1 MSDLAAIR
9 EGLERFLRDQWGDVE
24 VGELRPASAGAR
36 RLNVLFDAA
45 VDGETRELAATVMP
59 TAAIQIVAI
68 DIEASNLRLA
78 EKARVPVPHVY
89 AVCTEDDYLGGPFFV
104 SSRVPGVSV
113 GRQILRLVDATEGLG
128 AKLGRQCG
136 EALGRLH
143 AAPLEDAH
151 PDLRRPEGDSA
162 AASFLNGLRPDL
174 DSLLQP
180 SPTFSLAYRWLERNI
195 PATLEPLCVVHGD
208 CRNGNL
214 LVTENGL
221 EALLDWEG
229 THLGD
234 GTEDLA
240 WICQRM
246 WRFRN
251 DPLEVGGFAQ
261 RADLR
266 EGYESAGGTWNE
278 SSFHWWKVYG
288 ALRWGIGLAKQ
299 AMQHLDGSFRSVVM
313 AGSGRRVAEMEYDLL
328 MLLRSSQS
336 GRSRS

>member
-1 MSDLAAIR
+1 MAEIR
-9 EGLERFLRDQWGDVE
+9 DGLERFLCNQWGQVE
-24 VGELRPASAGAR
+24 VGELHPASAGAR
-36 RLNVLFDAA
+36 RLNVLFDATVA
-45 VDGETRELAATVMP
+45 GELRALAATIMP

-68 DIEASNLRLA
+68 DIEASSLRLA
-78 EKARVPVPHVY
+78 EKAGVPVPHVH
-89 AVCTEDDYLGGPFFV
+89 AVCDDGGYLGGPFFV

-113 GRQILRLVDATEGLG
+113 GRQILRLAAAHEGLG
-128 AKLGRQCG
+128 ARLGRQCG
-136 EALGRLH
+136 EALARLH

-151 PDLRRPEGDSA
+151 PDLRKPEGASA
-162 AASFLNGLRPDL
+162 ATAFLAAIRQDL
-174 DSLLQP
+174 ESLLQP
-180 SPTFSLAYRWLERNI
+180 SATFALAYKWLKRNRPPTPERL
-195 PATLEPLCVVHGD
+195 TVVHGD
-208 CRNGNL
+208 SRNGNL
-214 LVTENGL
+214 LVTEKGL

-234 GTEDLA
+234 GMEDLA
-240 WICQRM
+240 WVCQRM

-266 EGYESAGGTWNE
+266 EGYESAGGTWDE

-328 MLLRSSQS
+328 MLLSSS
-336 GRSRS
+336 YSRSE